1 MPPFR
6 LVLRY
11 LTRHKLRLSLTV
23 LSMGVAV
30 FLLCMLR
37 SLVVALDS
45 GVRAAASNRLV
56 VQSAVSLFVDLP
68 EAYEAKIR
76 AVEGVDEV
84 TRFQWFGG
92 IYQDRSNFFAQ
103 YGVDADR
110 LLDVYPEL
118 IVTRGAAET
127 FVGRRDACLVGRQLA
142 EKYGFA
148 VGDTIPLIGTIFPRN
163 DSRPWEFTVAGIYRS
178 SKKNVDEGS
187 LFFHFD
193 YLRETLEAGGATGPS
208 GVGVFVVRIAA
219 GADPTQVA
227 ADIDALFENGPQ
239 RTQTATEAA
248 FQAQFV
254 SMIGD
259 VPFFLNSLGAGI
271 VAAMLLAILNT
282 MWMSARE
289 QVRDVGVLKAVG
301 FADGAVAWTMLSQS
315 FALCGLGGGLGL
327 LLAVASAPRVAS
339 WIGAQF
345 PGYAVTG
352 EVMLWAAVLVVTT
365 ALAAGAAPA
374 WRARRLPAVECLRAE
389 V

>member
-1 MPPFR
+1 MPPLR

-11 LTRHKLRLSLTV
+11 LTRHPLRFVLTV

-30 FLLCMLR
+30 FLLCLLR

-68 EAYEAKIR
+68 EAYEGKIR
-76 AVEGVDEV
+76 SVEGVDEV

-110 LLDVYPEL
+110 LLAVYPEL
-118 IVTRGAAET
+118 VVTEGSAET
-127 FVGRRDACLVGRQLA
+127 FVQRRDACLVGRQLA
-142 EKYGFA
+142 AKYGFE
-148 VGDTIPLIGTIFPRN
+148 VGDTIPLIGTIFPRT
-163 DSRPWEFTVAGIYRS
+163 DGRPWEFTVAGIYRS
-178 SKKNVDEGS
+178 TKKNVDEGS

-193 YLRETLEAGGATGPS
+193 YLSETLEAGGATGPD
-208 GVGVFVVRIAA
+208 GVGVFVVRLAP
-219 GADPTQVA
+219 GADAARVA

-282 MWMSARE
+282 MWMGARE
-289 QVRDVGVLKAVG
+289 QVRDVGVLKALG
-301 FADGAVAWTMLSQS
+301 FGDGAVAWAMLAQS
-315 FALCGLGGGLGL
+315 FVLCGIGGGIGI
-327 LLAVASAPRVAS
+327 LLATASAPRVAS
-339 WIGAQF
+339 WIGTQF

-352 EVMLWAAVLVVTT
+352 EVVLSAVVLVLLT

-374 WRARRLPAVECLRAE
+374 WWARRLPVVECLRAE